1 MGEREGGF
9 SPSKGVMVV
18 VTREN
23 GRLERWPG
31 RFFVLPDLGLIERSM
46 KVE

>member
-1 MGEREGGF
+1 VGLSLPEREGGL

-31 RFFVLPDLGLIERSM
+31 
-46 KVE
+46 